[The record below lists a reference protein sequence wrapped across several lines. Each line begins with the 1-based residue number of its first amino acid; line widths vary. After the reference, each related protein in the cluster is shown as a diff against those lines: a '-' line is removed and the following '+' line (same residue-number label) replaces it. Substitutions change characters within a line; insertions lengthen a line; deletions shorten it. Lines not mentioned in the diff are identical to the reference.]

1 MMRTIALHARPLLF
15 ACCALLLPSSSGSP
29 LGPDRGDVSNDV
41 IEDAIA
47 GYKVGLEEI
56 RNGELG
62 SGQARI
68 REAVADLGMA
78 GDACSRRPGCG
89 TQRFMAAYHELL
101 TLRSA
106 MLTEADEGL
115 AQLESEGV
123 SETEDVFESA
133 GAPADP
139 GVAVGAGSDWFDGMM
154 LSPTI
159 EYNSLVRGA
168 MNDWLTWKRPTLVDA
183 YENYMH
189 MRHLMWPHYEEA
201 GIPEGLLFGILA
213 KESGGRVHSVSRAG
227 AAGPLQ
233 FMFYT
238 GLRFGLTT
246 VDGFDQRFDPA
257 ESARASVA
265 YLRARFA
272 EHDGDLALAL
282 AAYNGGE
289 TRVLRLARSASVA
302 SFWNPEIFDPL
313 PRETQEYV
321 PYVLAAAL
329 LFDRP
334 EDYGIEF
341 PQVPAGP
348 GQIELQAPITLSE
361 LGVCLG
367 QGDSRSGWFRAL
379 RNLNPR
385 HEHDVPLPA
394 GSTVRLPAPVVSAYG
409 EHCVEGPRLQ
419 LAKALHDAREQRRIL
434 LAVRTYTV
442 RRGDTLSTIA
452 AEQGCPSMRAIA
464 DANGIP
470 GPRYLIRPGQQLELQ
485 GCRI

>member
-1 MMRTIALHARPLLF
+1 MTRTLALNARSLLF
-15 ACCALLLPSSSGSP
+15 AGCALLLMSSSVSP
-29 LGPDRGDVSNDV
+29 LDRDGIDALYQAVDDAVSR
-41 IEDAIA
+41 
-47 GYKVGLEEI
+47 YQLGLDEI

-62 SGQARI
+62 SGHARI
-68 REAVADLGMA
+68 RDAVADLGMA
-78 GDACSRRPGCG
+78 TDACSRKPGCE
-89 TQRFMAAYHELL
+89 TEWFMAAYHDLL

-106 MLTEADEGL
+106 MLTETDEDPVGGEPEHVLEPEPLVEYDEDPAGPRVDVGL
-115 AQLESEGV
+115 ASV
-123 SETEDVFESA
+123 
-133 GAPADP
+133 
-139 GVAVGAGSDWFDGMM
+139 WFDGTG
-154 LSPTI
+154 LSKTI
-159 EYNSLVRGA
+159 EHNSLVRGA
-168 MNDWLTWKRPTLVDA
+168 LNDWLTWKRPTLVDT

-189 MRHLMWPHYEEA
+189 MRHLMWPYYEEA
-201 GIPEGLLFGILA
+201 GIPEALLFGILA

-246 VDGFDQRFDPA
+246 EDGFDQRFDPA
-257 ESARASVA
+257 ASARASVG

-289 TRVLRLARSASVA
+289 TRVLRLAREASVA
-302 SFWNPEIFDPL
+302 SFWNPEIFGRL

-329 LFDRP
+329 LFERP
-334 EDYGIEF
+334 EDYGVEF
-341 PQVPAGP
+341 PAVNTAP
-348 GQIELQAPITLSE
+348 GQIDLQAPITLSE

-394 GSTVRLPAPVVSAYG
+394 GSTVRLPAPVVSAYA
-409 EHCVEGPRLQ
+409 EHCVAGPRLD
-419 LAKALHDAREQRRIL
+419 LAKALYDAREQRRIL

-442 RRGDTLSTIA
+442 RSGDTLSTIA

-470 GPRYLIRPGQQLELQ
+470 GPRYLIRPGQQLELH

>member
-1 MMRTIALHARPLLF
+1 MTRTFALNVRSLLF
-15 ACCALLLPSSSGSP
+15 AGCALLLMSSSVSA
-29 LGPDRGDVSNDV
+29 LDRDGLDALYQAV
-41 IEDAIA
+41 EDAVSRYQ
-47 GYKVGLEEI
+47 GGLEEI

-62 SGQARI
+62 SGHARI
-68 REAVADLGMA
+68 RDAVADLGMA
-78 GDACSRRPGCG
+78 GDACAQKPGCE

-106 MLTEADEGL
+106 MLMGTDEDL
-115 AQLESEGV
+115 VDVEPEEV
-123 SETEDVFESA
+123 REPEPIFEYDED
-133 GAPADP
+133 PADP
-139 GVAVGAGSDWFDGMM
+139 RVDVGLGSDWFDGTG
-154 LSPTI
+154 LSETI

-168 MNDWLTWKRPTLVDA
+168 LNDWLTWKRPTLVDA

-189 MRHLMWPHYEEA
+189 MRHLMWPYYEEA

-246 VDGFDQRFDPA
+246 EDGFDQRFDPA
-257 ESARASVA
+257 ESARASVG

-289 TRVLRLARSASVA
+289 TRVLRLAREASVA
-302 SFWNPEIFDPL
+302 SFWNPEIFRRL

-329 LFDRP
+329 LFERP
-334 EDYGIEF
+334 EDYGVEF
-341 PQVPAGP
+341 PAVNTAP
-348 GQIELQAPITLSE
+348 GQIDLQAPITLSE

-394 GSTVRLPAPVVSAYG
+394 GSTVWLPAPVASAYA
-409 EHCVEGPRLQ
+409 ENCVDGPLLE
-419 LAKALHDAREQRRIL
+419 LAEALHDAREQRRIL

-442 RRGDTLSTIA
+442 RSGDTLSSIVA
-452 AEQGCPSMRAIA
+452 AKGCPSVRIIA
-464 DANGIP
+464 EANGIA
-470 GPRYLIRPGQQLELQ
+470 GPRYLIRPGQQLKLT

>member
-1 MMRTIALHARPLLF
+1 MTRTFALNARSLLF
-15 ACCALLLPSSSGSP
+15 AGCALLLMSSSVSP
-29 LGPDRGDVSNDV
+29 LDRVAIDALYQDVDEAVSRYQD
-41 IEDAIA
+41 
-47 GYKVGLEEI
+47 GLEEI
-56 RNGELG
+56 RSGELG
-62 SGQARI
+62 SGHARI
-68 REAVADLGMA
+68 RDAVADLWMA
-78 GDACSRRPGCG
+78 GDACARKPGCE
-89 TQRFMAAYHELL
+89 TQWVMAAYHDLL

-106 MLTEADEGL
+106 MLIETDGDPVDGEPEAL
-115 AQLESEGV
+115 
-123 SETEDVFESA
+123 FEPEPFFEQD
-133 GAPADP
+133 GDPADP
-139 GVAVGAGSDWFDGMM
+139 VSDVGLGSDWFDGTG
-154 LSPTI
+154 LSETI

-168 MNDWLTWKRPTLVDA
+168 LNDWLTWKRPTLVDA
-183 YENYMH
+183 FENYMH
-189 MRHLMWPHYEEA
+189 MRHLMGPYYEEA

-233 FMFYT
+233 FMYYT

-246 VDGFDQRFDPA
+246 EDGFDQRFDPA
-257 ESARASVA
+257 ASARASVG

-302 SFWNPEIFDPL
+302 SFWNPEIFGRL

-329 LFDRP
+329 LFERP
-334 EDYGIEF
+334 EDYGVEF
-341 PQVPAGP
+341 PAVNTAP
-348 GQIELQAPITLSE
+348 GQIDLQAPITLSE

-394 GSTVRLPAPVVSAYG
+394 GSTVRLPAPVVSAYA
-409 EHCVEGPRLQ
+409 EHCVAGPRLD
-419 LAKALHDAREQRRIL
+419 LAKALYDAREQRRIL

-442 RRGDTLSTIA
+442 RSGDTLSTIA

-470 GPRYLIRPGQQLELQ
+470 GPRYLIRPGQQLELH

>member
-1 MMRTIALHARPLLF
+1 
-15 ACCALLLPSSSGSP
+15 
-29 LGPDRGDVSNDV
+29 
-41 IEDAIA
+41 
-47 GYKVGLEEI
+47 
-56 RNGELG
+56 
-62 SGQARI
+62 
-68 REAVADLGMA
+68 
-78 GDACSRRPGCG
+78 
-89 TQRFMAAYHELL
+89 
-101 TLRSA
+101 
-106 MLTEADEGL
+106 
-115 AQLESEGV
+115 
-123 SETEDVFESA
+123 
-133 GAPADP
+133 
-139 GVAVGAGSDWFDGMM
+139 
-154 LSPTI
+154 
-159 EYNSLVRGA
+159 
-168 MNDWLTWKRPTLVDA
+168 
-183 YENYMH
+183 
-189 MRHLMWPHYEEA
+189 
-201 GIPEGLLFGILA
+201 
-213 KESGGRVHSVSRAG
+213 VHSVSRAG

-246 VDGFDQRFDPA
+246 EDGFDQRFDPA
-257 ESARASVA
+257 ASARASVA

-289 TRVLRLARSASVA
+289 TRVLRLARGASVA
-302 SFWNPEIFDPL
+302 SFWNPEIFGLL

-334 EDYGIEF
+334 EDYGVEF
-341 PQVPAGP
+341 PRVPTGP
-348 GQIELQAPITLSE
+348 GQIELRTPISLSE

-409 EHCVEGPRLQ
+409 EHCVEGPRLE

-452 AEQGCPSMRAIA
+452 AEQGCPSMRAVA

-470 GPRYLIRPGQQLELQ
+470 GPRYLIRPGQQLELH

>member
-1 MMRTIALHARPLLF
+1 MTRTFARSARSLLF
-15 ACCALLLPSSSGSP
+15 AGCAVLLMSSSVSP
-29 LGPDRGDVSNDV
+29 LDREGIDALYQAV
-41 IEDAIA
+41 EDAVA
-47 GYKVGLEEI
+47 RYQSGLEEI

-62 SGQARI
+62 SGHARI
-68 REAVADLGMA
+68 QDAVADLGMA
-78 GDACSRRPGCG
+78 GDNCARKPGCE
-89 TQRFMAAYHELL
+89 TQRFMAAYHDLL
-101 TLRSA
+101 TMRSA
-106 MLTEADEGL
+106 ALIEADEDHPHR
-115 AQLESEGV
+115 ESDGIFDYE
-123 SETEDVFESA
+123 EVFESE

-139 GVAVGAGSDWFDGMM
+139 VADVGAGSDWFDGMM

-168 MNDWLTWKRPTLVDA
+168 LNDWLTWMRPTLFDA
-183 YENYMH
+183 YEHYMH
-189 MRHLMWPHYEEA
+189 MRHLMWPYYEEA

-246 VDGFDQRFDPA
+246 EDGFDQRFDPA
-257 ESARASVA
+257 ASARASVA

-289 TRVLRLARSASVA
+289 TRVLRLARGASVA
-302 SFWNPEIFDPL
+302 SFWNPEIFGLL

-334 EDYGIEF
+334 EDYGVEF
-341 PQVPAGP
+341 PRVPTGP
-348 GQIELQAPITLSE
+348 GQIELRAPISLSE

-394 GSTVRLPAPVVSAYG
+394 GSTVRLPGPVVSAYG
-409 EHCVEGPRLQ
+409 EHCVEGPRLE

-452 AEQGCPSMRAIA
+452 AEQGCPSMRAVA

-470 GPRYLIRPGQQLELQ
+470 GPRYLIRPGQQLELH

>member
-1 MMRTIALHARPLLF
+1 MTRTFALSARSLLF
-15 ACCALLLPSSSGSP
+15 AGCALLLLSSSVSP
-29 LGPDRGDVSNDV
+29 LDRDGIDALYQAAGDAVSRYQ
-41 IEDAIA
+41 
-47 GYKVGLEEI
+47 GGLEEI
-56 RNGELG
+56 RSGELG
-62 SGQARI
+62 YGNARI
-68 REAVADLGMA
+68 RDAVADLWVA
-78 GDACSRRPGCG
+78 ADACARKPGCE
-89 TQRFMAAYHELL
+89 TQWFMAAYHDLL
-101 TLRSA
+101 TMRSA
-106 MLTEADEGL
+106 MLIEADEDL
-115 AQLESEGV
+115 AHIQSERTFESE
-123 SETEDVFESA
+123 EMSA
-133 GAPADP
+133 YEGASADT
-139 GVAVGAGSDWFDGMM
+139 GADVGAGSDWFDGAM
-154 LSPTI
+154 LSPSI

-168 MNDWLTWKRPTLVDA
+168 LNDWLTWKRPTLLDA

-189 MRHLMWPHYEEA
+189 MRHLMWPYYEEA

-246 VDGFDQRFDPA
+246 EDGFDQRFDPA
-257 ESARASVA
+257 ASARASVG

-302 SFWNPEIFDPL
+302 SFWNPEIFGRL

-329 LFDRP
+329 LFERP
-334 EDYGIEF
+334 GDYGVEF
-341 PQVPAGP
+341 PEVTTVP
-348 GQIELQAPITLSE
+348 GQVDLQAPITLSE
-361 LGVCLG
+361 LAVCLG

-394 GSTVRLPAPVVSAYG
+394 GATLRLPASVASAYA
-409 EHCVEGPRLQ
+409 EHCVEGPRLE

-442 RRGDTLSTIA
+442 RSGDTLSTIVA
-452 AEQGCPSMRAIA
+452 AQGCPNVRSIA
-464 DANGIP
+464 EANGIA
-470 GPRYLIRPGQQLELQ
+470 GPRYLIRPGQQLKLT
-485 GCRI
+485 GCRL